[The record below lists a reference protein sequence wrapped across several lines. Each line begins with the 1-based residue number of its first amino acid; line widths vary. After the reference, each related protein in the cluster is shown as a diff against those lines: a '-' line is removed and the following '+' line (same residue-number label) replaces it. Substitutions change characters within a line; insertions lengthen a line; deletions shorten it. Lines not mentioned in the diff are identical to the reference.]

1 MRKPK
6 YGIVLHAVPTH
17 DLDSTNVKEH
27 TMKYLEQENHGKDI
41 HILKVAPLR
50 RRPRDHHSPTK
61 HNSVIVYMDNAEA
74 ADKCIKTG
82 FYINHA
88 RYMPEKYTPQL
99 RITQCFNCQAY
110 GHLASQCKHKPAC
123 GKCGG
128 EHTTRECNSVE
139 FSCIGC
145 GGDHPAWHHECPKR
159 IEVSKKRAETRR
171 KTSTYFNE

>member
-1 MRKPK
+1 MHKPK

-74 ADKCIKTG
+74 ADKCIKTD
-82 FYINHA
+82 FYINYA
-88 RYMPEKYTPQL
+88 RYMPEKYTPTQNHPMLQL
-99 RITQCFNCQAY
+99 PSLWPPHISVQTQTSMRKMWWRTHYKGMQ
-110 GHLASQCKHKPAC
+110 QCRVFMHRVWGRSPCMA
-123 GKCGG
+123 
-128 EHTTRECNSVE
+128 
-139 FSCIGC
+139 
-145 GGDHPAWHHECPKR
+145 P
-159 IEVSKKRAETRR
+159 
-171 KTSTYFNE
+171 